1 MKSTEARQGRTFVI
15 RLEQD
20 EIVHE
25 TLERF
30 ARDHG
35 IRAATV
41 ILVGGADAGS
51 HLVVGPAGR
60 GPGKPEPM
68 VHELQGVHEIA
79 GVGTV
84 FPDESGAPVLHMHAS
99 CGRRGTVT
107 TGCVRAGVKTWV
119 VGEAVMTELTEC
131 RATRKKDEKTGF
143 ALLSV

>member
-1 MKSTEARQGRTFVI
+1 MKFTQAKQGRTFVI

-20 EIVHE
+20 EVVHE

-30 ARDHG
+30 AREQG
-35 IRAATV
+35 IRAAGVT
-41 ILVGGADAGS
+41 LVGGADSGS
-51 HLVVGPAGR
+51 KLVVGPADGR
-60 GPGKPEPM
+60 AAKPDPM
-68 VHELQGVHEIA
+68 VDALDGVHEIA
-79 GVGTV
+79 GVGTI

-119 VGEAVMTELTEC
+119 VGEAIVQELADC
-131 RATRKKDEKTGF
+131 RAVRKRDEKTGF